1 VSVRYGYATVAL
13 PTLSLAEAAAAA
25 AGAGFEGLECKVGE
39 PPHARTSS
47 ARPFLVDNRTTLG
60 LDPRD
65 GRRAA
70 RICADAGLHLI
81 GLTPYVATGDLETF
95 RRVAALAQA
104 ASAPQIRLQG
114 PRPRRD
120 GPGYREL
127 FDRALAFTGE
137 AAAIAADHGTGVV
150 VEIHQDT
157 IFPSAS
163 LVERLVTH
171 FDPRRVGVI
180 YDVGNMV
187 VEGYEDHRIGTALL
201 GAHLR
206 HVHLKNARFVPDPE
220 VGGPVRVHRAT
231 WSPLDDGVVDVR
243 AVLDHLVDVG
253 YRGWISLEDL
263 SSQRDPLATLRHN
276 AGVLSAL
283 RAPGWRG

>member
-1 VSVRYGYATVAL
+1 MTLRWGYATVAL

-39 PPHARTSS
+39 PPRARDSP
-47 ARPFLVDNRTTLG
+47 ARRFLADNRTTLD

-70 RICADAGLHLI
+70 RISADAGLHLI
-81 GLTPYVATGDLETF
+81 GLTPYVRTGDLETF

-114 PRPRRD
+114 PRPHRG

-137 AAAIAADHGTGVV
+137 AAAIAVDHGSSVV

-163 LVERLVTH
+163 LAERLVAH
-171 FDPRRVGVI
+171 FDPHRVGVI

-187 VEGYEDHRIGTALL
+187 VEGYEDHRIGIALL

-206 HVHLKNARFVPDPE
+206 HVHLKNARFAPDPATP
-220 VGGPVRVHRAT
+220 GPVRVHRAT
-231 WSPLDDGVVDVR
+231 WSPLDDGVVDVG
-243 AVLDHLVDVG
+243 AVLGHLVDAE
-253 YRGWISLEDL
+253 YRGWVSLEDL
-263 SSQRDPLATLRHN
+263 SSERSPLATLQHN
-276 AGVLSAL
+276 AAVLAAL